1 MRRLK
6 GKLWK
11 FLFCKLVVLCC
22 LSGASY
28 AGTIHVPKDYS
39 TIKAAVSN
47 ASSGDVIIIAPG
59 TYRENGIDINKKL
72 TITSQYYTTKD
83 TKYINQTVIDGGRA
97 TVFETING
105 KGVNV
110 EISGLKFTNAS
121 KPIIIN
127 DLVTIKNNIFSDNG
141 GDAISFESDGYGYVG
156 YNTIENTSDDGID
169 VDGRRGYYTIE
180 HNMILNNEDD
190 GIEIRLYK
198 YSGPTVKYTINNNTL
213 SGNGEDGIQLIDYS
227 DVSDRV
233 FSIFN
238 NVIVNNAMAG
248 VGCMPD
254 GNTKENYGGSSMK
267 ERAYLY
273 HNTIVGNVV
282 GVTGADNMIALNNI
296 IANNKNEG
304 IKRFKM
310 DSVVGYSIFYNN
322 GLHIK
327 DCITA
332 DGIREDVNPKYD
344 SNYHLLDGSPCI
356 DKGTAYFV
364 WHSDVVLNIPSSS
377 YKGSSP
383 DLGAKE
389 SGSSTEPPKNQP
401 PTVNAGSL
409 EVIYDP
415 TDYLT
420 LGGQVSDDGLP
431 DDTLETFWSM
441 VSGPGTVTFS
451 DPRDTDATATFSK
464 QGTYKLK
471 LTANDGEL
479 EASDTITVRY
489 VEDGDGDTVT
499 IAAPNTVPFEAEKY
513 AWLVGTAKKVS
524 DADASGG
531 TAITAPEGMGDWAY
545 AEYSLIVTEE
555 NYPYYVW
562 IRAKGSDDSGN
573 SLSVS
578 FNGDSKITVP
588 TSSNGTY
595 SWIKLPK
602 SLSTPPGNYPFV
614 IGAAEDGV
622 TWDKV
627 IITTDPSYNP
637 TDTTDKD
644 DGDVRKI
651 NVAID
656 RGNDDVEE
664 RGGDDD
670 MIMDSTDLEL
680 VEDNDKI
687 QKIGLR
693 FNSLD
698 IPSGVVIT
706 KAYIQFTADQP
717 GSEATTLVI
726 KGEASSDA
734 DPFDRDNGSVSSRN
748 KTAAYI
754 TWNPASWDKEGES
767 GQDQKTPDL
776 TSIVQEIINQPDWAA
791 NNAMVFIIT
800 GTGKRVAESYE
811 GAAEHDDLS
820 KAPQLYVEYQ
830 ESSGTESSV
839 DVLIS
844 DYKDDVEEMED
855 GTIYSNS
862 SDLELVE
869 AATNQAV
876 GLRFHSVAI
885 PPGSVITKAY
895 LQFTVDEITSDAAS
909 LTIKGEAS
917 GDANPFVIDNGNVS
931 SRNKTAAHV
940 IWNPPAWNT
949 EGESGQDQKTPDL
962 TSIVQ
967 EIVNRSG
974 WSENNAMAF
983 IITGTGKRV
992 AVSYECARKN
1002 ESPEKAPKLHI
1013 KYEKK

>member
-1 MRRLK
+1 MRKLK
-6 GKLWK
+6 GKLCK
-11 FLFCKLVVLCC
+11 FLFCKLVFLCC
-22 LSGASY
+22 VSGASY
-28 AGTIHVPKDYS
+28 AGTIHVPEDYS

-59 TYRENGIDINKKL
+59 TYRENGININKKL

-83 TKYINQTVIDGGRA
+83 TKYINQTVIDGGRS

-121 KPIIIN
+121 KPIIVN

-169 VDGRRGYYTIE
+169 VDGRKGYYTIE

-254 GNTKENYGGSSMK
+254 GNTRENYGGSSMK

-273 HNTIVGNVV
+273 HNTIAGNVV

-296 IANNKNEG
+296 IANNKKEG
-304 IKRFKM
+304 IKRFKT

-332 DGIREDVNPKYD
+332 DGIWENVNPKYD

-431 DDTLETFWSM
+431 DDTLETLWSM

-451 DPRDTDATATFSK
+451 DPRDTDATVTFSK

-479 EASDTITVRY
+479 ETSDTITVRY

-524 DADASGG
+524 DIDASGG
-531 TAITAPEGMGDWAY
+531 TTITAPEGMGDWAY
-545 AEYSLIVTEE
+545 TEYSLIVTEE

-562 IRAKGSDDSGN
+562 IRAKGSDDSSD

-578 FNGDSKITVP
+578 LNGDSKIAVT

-595 SWIKLPK
+595 SWVKLPK
-602 SLSTPPGNYPFV
+602 SLSTPPGNYPLV
-614 IGAAEDGV
+614 IGAVEDGV

-627 IITTDPSYNP
+627 IITTDPAYDPRSIV
-637 TDTTDKD
+637 TTIYALDISIAQ
-644 DGDVRKI
+644 GD
-651 NVAID
+651 
-656 RGNDDVEE
+656 DDVEE
-664 RGGDDD
+664 KNSGGMRMSSSD
-670 MIMDSTDLEL
+670 IEL
-680 VEDNDKI
+680 VVDSGII
-687 QKIGLR
+687 QNIGLR
-693 FNSLD
+693 FNSLN
-698 IPSGVVIT
+698 IPSGAIIT
-706 KAYIQFTADQP
+706 KAYIQFTTDEI
-717 GSEATTLVI
+717 SFDETTLMI
-726 KGEASSDA
+726 KGETSNNAM
-734 DPFDRDNGSVSSRN
+734 PFVGRKGNVSSRSRTVA
-748 KTAAYI
+748 KVS
-754 TWNPASWDKEGES
+754 WNPPAWDIKGES
-767 GQDQKTPDL
+767 GQDQQTPDI
-776 TSIVQEIINQPDWAA
+776 TSIVQEIINQPGWAA
-791 NNAMVFIIT
+791 NNAMVFIIS
-800 GTGKRVAESYE
+800 GTGRRIAESFE
-811 GAAEHDDLS
+811 GATNHRDL
-820 KAPQLYVEYQ
+820 
-830 ESSGTESSV
+830 
-839 DVLIS
+839 
-844 DYKDDVEEMED
+844 
-855 GTIYSNS
+855 N
-862 SDLELVE
+862 
-869 AATNQAV
+869 
-876 GLRFHSVAI
+876 
-885 PPGSVITKAY
+885 
-895 LQFTVDEITSDAAS
+895 
-909 LTIKGEAS
+909 
-917 GDANPFVIDNGNVS
+917 
-931 SRNKTAAHV
+931 
-940 IWNPPAWNT
+940 
-949 EGESGQDQKTPDL
+949 
-962 TSIVQ
+962 
-967 EIVNRSG
+967 
-974 WSENNAMAF
+974 
-983 IITGTGKRV
+983 
-992 AVSYECARKN
+992 
-1002 ESPEKAPKLHI
+1002 KAPKLHI
-1013 KYEKK
+1013 EYSKMQDFSL

>member
-1 MRRLK
+1 MKRLK

-545 AEYSLIVTEE
+545 AEYSLIITEE

-562 IRAKGSDDSGN
+562 IRAKGSDDGSN

-578 FNGDSKITVP
+578 FQEEPAITVM
-588 TSSNGTY
+588 TSSDGVYT
-595 SWIKLPK
+595 WVKLPK
-602 SLSTPPGNYPFV
+602 SLSAPPGNRPL
-614 IGAAEDGV
+614 IIKAAEDGV
-622 TWDKV
+622 IWDKA
-627 IITTDPSYNP
+627 IITTDPSYDP
-637 TDTTDKD
+637 RSIVTTIYALDVSIAQ
-644 DGDVRKI
+644 GD
-651 NVAID
+651 
-656 RGNDDVEE
+656 DDVEE
-664 RGGDDD
+664 KNSGG
-670 MIMDSTDLEL
+670 MRMSSSDLEL
-680 VEDNDKI
+680 VVDSGII
-687 QKIGLR
+687 QNIGLR

-698 IPSGVVIT
+698 IPSGAIIT
-706 KAYIQFTADQP
+706 KAYIQFTTDEI
-717 GSEATTLVI
+717 SFDETILMI
-726 KGEASSDA
+726 KGEASNNA
-734 DPFDRDNGSVSSRN
+734 TLFVGSKGNISSRPRTIA
-748 KTAAYI
+748 KVS
-754 TWNPASWDKEGES
+754 WNPAAWDIKGES
-767 GQDQKTPDL
+767 GQDQQTPDI
-776 TSIVQEIINQPDWAA
+776 TSIVREIINQPGWAA
-791 NNAMVFIIT
+791 NNAMVFIIS
-800 GTGKRVAESYE
+800 GTGRRIAESFE
-811 GAAEHDDLS
+811 GARDHGDL
-820 KAPQLYVEYQ
+820 
-830 ESSGTESSV
+830 
-839 DVLIS
+839 
-844 DYKDDVEEMED
+844 
-855 GTIYSNS
+855 N
-862 SDLELVE
+862 
-869 AATNQAV
+869 
-876 GLRFHSVAI
+876 
-885 PPGSVITKAY
+885 
-895 LQFTVDEITSDAAS
+895 
-909 LTIKGEAS
+909 
-917 GDANPFVIDNGNVS
+917 
-931 SRNKTAAHV
+931 
-940 IWNPPAWNT
+940 
-949 EGESGQDQKTPDL
+949 
-962 TSIVQ
+962 
-967 EIVNRSG
+967 
-974 WSENNAMAF
+974 
-983 IITGTGKRV
+983 
-992 AVSYECARKN
+992 
-1002 ESPEKAPKLHI
+1002 KAPKLHI
-1013 KYEKK
+1013 EYSKMQDFSL